1 MKITTAQLREIV
13 REEIKRMKRE
23 GYEHIT
29 KNDGY
34 TKDKTEPSEYTD
46 DGADIY
52 AAEGD
57 KLKEGKGLVKK
68 SIKEADDAG
77 AKIRKYN
84 DRLKKLQ
91 DKMKATKSLDQK
103 AKYQSTMKTI
113 LQNMSNLKKAHGIKA
128 PVKESGQRARFAL
141 NVKGLK

>member
-34 TKDKTEPSEYTD
+34 TKDQTEPSEYTD

-52 AAEGD
+52 AAEKGEIKESKRLTLKSITED
-57 KLKEGKGLVKK
+57 EKWIQKAVDPSKKGQLHKDLGVPQDQTIPQSKLKAVAEKGGKV
-68 SIKEADDAG
+68 
-77 AKIRKYN
+77 
-84 DRLKKLQ
+84 
-91 DKMKATKSLDQK
+91 
-103 AKYQSTMKTI
+103 
-113 LQNMSNLKKAHGIKA
+113 
-128 PVKESGQRARFAL
+128 GQRARFAL
-141 NVKGLK
+141 NVRGLK